1 MYYFIVNPASHSS
14 GRNDVW
20 RRIRAELKRRNIPFR
35 AFRTDH
41 EGHAAELAGRI
52 SSRAPGSVIVTV
64 GGDGS
69 VHEVLNGISD
79 PSSVTLGVIPRGSGN
94 DFARGLGI
102 PADPLAALDTVLAG
116 KTTAMDLGWEESPGQ
131 PRKRFGVSCGIGFD
145 ASICHEALH
154 SPIKDTLNA
163 VGLGSATYGVIA
175 VKQILTYRKGPMYIS
190 ADGGEAVR
198 YDNVFFACVMN
209 EKYEG
214 GGFMMTPDAS
224 PCDGILNVFICCGIS
239 NLRLVTALPLTRK
252 GKHTRVPGI
261 HFLKGKTISIRS
273 GRSVPIH
280 LDGESGGVHEILNAG
295 IENKKLKVLVP

>member
-14 GRNDVW
+14 GKRSSW
-20 RRIRAELKRRNIPFR
+20 HMLRAELEKRDVPFK

-52 SSRAPGSVIVTV
+52 SSRDPGSVIVTV

-69 VHEVLNGISD
+69 IHEVLNGISD
-79 PSSVTLGVIPRGSGN
+79 PSSVTLGVIPHGSGN

-102 PADPLAALDTVLAG
+102 PDDPARALDIVLAG
-116 KTTAMDLGWEESPGQ
+116 RTMSMDIGYEESPSQ
-131 PRKRFGVSCGIGFD
+131 PRRRFGVSCGIGFD

-154 SPIKDTLNA
+154 SPIKDALNA
-163 VGLGSATYGVIA
+163 AGLGSATYGVIA

-190 ADGGEAVR
+190 ADGGEARR

-209 EKYEG
+209 QKYEG

-224 PCDGILNVFICCGIS
+224 PCDGLLNVFICCGIS

-261 HFLKGKTISIRS
+261 HFLKGRTISIRAD
-273 GRSVPIH
+273 RDVPIH

-295 IENKKLKVLVP
+295 IENEKLKVLVP